1 MKTTTNARLLEV
13 KDLKVQFS
21 VKEGTVRAVDGV
33 SLYLNRGE
41 TIGIVG
47 ESGCGKSVMA
57 RSILRIEPPP
67 GKITQGQVIY
77 HRPRNHP
84 DEVGEPIDLTAL
96 DPTGKPIRK
105 IRGAEIS
112 MIFQE
117 PMTSFSPVHTIG
129 NQIMESIKLHQGLS
143 PEDMRIQALEMLKLV
158 GMPQA
163 ENVLKSYPYQ
173 ISGGMRQRAMIAMA
187 LSCRP
192 NLLIADEPTTAL
204 DVTTQAQILTL
215 MQQLQSEIGMATVF
229 ITHDLGVVAQMTE
242 RVLVMYLGRVV
253 ESADVDSIFHNPMH
267 PYTEALLSSIPRLG
281 QKKYITRLNAIK
293 GTVPDPYSIPK
304 GCPFHP
310 RCPYND
316 KDRCISEVP
325 KLREVEPNHFASCHY
340 SEKLN

>member
-1 MKTTTNARLLEV
+1 
-13 KDLKVQFS
+13 
-21 VKEGTVRAVDGV
+21 
-33 SLYLNRGE
+33 
-41 TIGIVG
+41 
-47 ESGCGKSVMA
+47 
-57 RSILRIEPPP
+57 
-67 GKITQGQVIY
+67 
-77 HRPRNHP
+77 
-84 DEVGEPIDLTAL
+84 
-96 DPTGKPIRK
+96 
-105 IRGAEIS
+105 
-112 MIFQE
+112 
-117 PMTSFSPVHTIG
+117 
-129 NQIMESIKLHQGLS
+129 MEAIKLHQGLS
-143 PEDMRIQALEMLKLV
+143 PEGVHTQALEMLNLV
-158 GMPQA
+158 GMPQPK
-163 ENVLKSYPYQ
+163 NVLKSYPYQ

-253 ESADVDSIFHNPMH
+253 ESADVDSIFHNPKH

-293 GTVPDPYSIPK
+293 GTVPDPFSIPK

-316 KDRCISEVP
+316 KDRCLTEVP
-325 KLREVEPNHFASCHY
+325 ILREVEPNHFASCHY
-340 SEKLN
+340 AEELN